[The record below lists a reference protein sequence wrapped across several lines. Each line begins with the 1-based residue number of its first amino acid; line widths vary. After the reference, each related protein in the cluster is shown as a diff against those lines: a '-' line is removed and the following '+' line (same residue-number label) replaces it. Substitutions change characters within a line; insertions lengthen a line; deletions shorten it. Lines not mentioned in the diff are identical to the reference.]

1 MWLPGPNAPSTTR
14 TYAANSVVGM
24 ALPYANE
31 PEVCE
36 TGVDDDIVDAD
47 VVEAPPSEERHV
59 PDVVRPDAVAQ
70 AVDAMRIE
78 MSERDGELRDVLGRL
93 GELYGRIADAQV
105 RLADDAPDRSAL
117 DEHALRAL
125 LRSTEHLAT
134 VTEASVDRITDVT
147 RSLERMAESM
157 QGVATRVDRLVRRAD
172 ESETHLERL
181 VQATE
186 SLRDEVGDL
195 QRGQQ
200 ARRRPPR
207 LRAVGDA
214 APGEP
219 GGPATP

>member
-1 MWLPGPNAPSTTR
+1 
-14 TYAANSVVGM
+14 M

-31 PEVCE
+31 PEVCD
-36 TGVDDDIVDAD
+36 TDIGDDIVDAD
-47 VVEAPPSEERHV
+47 VVEPPPAEGRHV
-59 PDVVRPDAVAQ
+59 PDVVRADAVAQ
-70 AVDAMRIE
+70 AVDAMRLE

-93 GELYGRIADAQV
+93 GELYGR
-105 RLADDAPDRSAL
+105 LADDAPDRSAL
-117 DEHALRAL
+117 DEHTLRAL

-172 ESETHLERL
+172 ESEIRLERL

-219 GGPATP
+219 GGSAAP

>member
-1 MWLPGPNAPSTTR
+1 MPS
-14 TYAANSVVGM
+14 
-24 ALPYANE
+24 ANE

-36 TGVDDDIVDAD
+36 TDTGDADVVDAD
-47 VVEAPPSEERHV
+47 VVEPPATEERPV

-70 AVDAMRIE
+70 AVDALRIE
-78 MSERDGELRDVLGRL
+78 MSERDGELRDVLARL

-105 RLADDAPDRSAL
+105 RLADDAPDRSVL

-147 RSLERMAESM
+147 RSLERMAEST

-172 ESETHLERL
+172 ESEARLERL
-181 VQATE
+181 VQVTE

-200 ARRRPPR
+200 PRRRPPR
-207 LRAVGDA
+207 LRAVGGDT
-214 APGEP
+214 PGEP
-219 GGPATP
+219 GTSSAP

>member
-1 MWLPGPNAPSTTR
+1 
-14 TYAANSVVGM
+14 M

-36 TGVDDDIVDAD
+36 TETDTDDVVDAD
-47 VVEAPPSEERHV
+47 VVEAPVTEERRV
-59 PDVVRPDAVAQ
+59 PDVIRPDAVAQ

-78 MSERDGELRDVLGRL
+78 MSERDGELRDVLARL

-105 RLADDAPDRSAL
+105 RLADDSPDRSAL

-147 RSLERMAESM
+147 RALERMAEST

-172 ESETHLERL
+172 ESEARLERL
-181 VQATE
+181 VETTE
-186 SLRDEVGDL
+186 SLRDALGDL
-195 QRGQQ
+195 ERGQPP
-200 ARRRPPR
+200 RRRPPR
-207 LRAVGDA
+207 LRAVGGDA
-214 APGEP
+214 PEDPGASP
-219 GGPATP
+219 IP